1 MTMKYSRCT
10 TAMRRPARFLGK
22 VAIGVCHALR
32 ASFVEPHGPSNSD
45 NDAIS
50 GRYFG
55 LLVHVGRPDR

>member
-10 TAMRRPARFLGK
+10 AAIRRRAKFLGK
-22 VAIGVCHALR
+22 VAIGVRYVLR
-32 ASFVEPHGPSNSD
+32 ASFAEPHGPSHPD

-55 LLVHVGRPDR
+55 LLVHVSRSER